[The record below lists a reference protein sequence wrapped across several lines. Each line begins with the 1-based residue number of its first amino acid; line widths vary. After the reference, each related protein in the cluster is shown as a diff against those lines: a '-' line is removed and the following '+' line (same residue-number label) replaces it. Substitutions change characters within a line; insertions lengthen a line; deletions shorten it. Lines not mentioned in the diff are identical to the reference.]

1 MGTDVTQCWRQNPLQ
16 LLSRDLVGGRGRER
30 NCGCSIVVP
39 FDRCGF
45 RCTMTWKQ
53 SGASPKTSCGGGAR
67 HYYVEFEDIS
77 QPSTILI
84 QNTPLRRPESWL
96 LRSSGPGRTAPP
108 RLARAS
114 LQYRPAANPDRHLL
128 ASWTAMAWGGIC
140 FQQGPCSRHSR
151 INQLFSHSQLRQP
164 VSLQMG
170 FSGTVLTVLLVC
182 LSLGGV
188 ASYVALSQTW
198 DVPSRD

>member
-39 FDRCGF
+39 FGSNRELPQ
-45 RCTMTWKQ
+45 RPVAE
-53 SGASPKTSCGGGAR
+53 GAPAKRTSRRGAR
-67 HYYVEFEDIS
+67 IRYNVEFKDIP

-128 ASWTAMAWGGIC
+128 ASWTAMAWGGFVSSRAHVPATRGSTNFSPILNSVSPFLC
-140 FQQGPCSRHSR
+140 KFFFRHSAYST
-151 INQLFSHSQLRQP
+151 F
-164 VSLQMG
+164 G
-170 FSGTVLTVLLVC
+170 
-182 LSLGGV
+182 LSLPRRRGKLCCTLADMGR
-188 ASYVALSQTW
+188 T
-198 DVPSRD
+198 VP